1 MSAVLPTLTP
11 EHRAELE
18 AWEERA
24 LSPEEFEARVHAPW
38 TAREQE
44 DFDNLVG
51 WFNRR
56 YPTAGERLRAQ
67 RALMIQWRRNQIR

>member
-1 MSAVLPTLTP
+1 MTAVLPQLTA

-18 AWEERA
+18 AWERA
-24 LSPEEFEARVHAPW
+24 LSRDEFEARIRAPW
-38 TAREQE
+38 TAQELE
-44 DFDNLVG
+44 DFDHLVR

-67 RALMIQWRRNQIR
+67 RALMLQWRRNTFR